1 MDTHPGYYQNLIEYC
16 KNMPCPSAHQID
28 LDLKRTFPTDEK
40 CMTDEF
46 LLKMRNILL
55 CYSIRNITV
64 GYCQGMNF
72 LVARL
77 LLLMQNEEAVFSF
90 LEGKIKL
97 FDIYSI
103 TEKILNSHKIIN
115 CPTIDEIFELD
126 NEIRVKTKEIIQKNI
141 YKI

>member
-77 LLLMQNEEAVFSF
+77 LLLMQTEDVVF
-90 LEGKIKL
+90 LL
-97 FDIYSI
+97 F
-103 TEKILNSHKIIN
+103 
-115 CPTIDEIFELD
+115 
-126 NEIRVKTKEIIQKNI
+126 V
-141 YKI
+141 